1 MNLSS
6 LRKKAGQLKLHVLT
20 IYFASRDPGMPLAV
34 KCLALLVT
42 AYALS
47 PIDLIPDFIPV
58 IGFLDDLILIPL
70 GLSLVIRFTPPQVME
85 SAQIKAK
92 KCNEKPVS
100 YTAALVIIVIW
111 LIVLFVTANWLIGW
125 LNT

>member
-1 MNLSS
+1 M
-6 LRKKAGQLKLHVLT
+6 
-20 IYFASRDPGMPLAV
+20 AV

-58 IGFLDDLILIPL
+58 IGYLDDLILIPL

-85 SAQIKAK
+85 SAQLKA
-92 KCNEKPVS
+92 NQSNDKPVS
-100 YTAALVIIVIW
+100 YIAAAVIIVIW
-111 LIVLFVTANWLIGW
+111 LIVLILAANWLIRW
-125 LNT
+125 LHT